1 MRWRVGEG
9 LAVGSAAVL
18 LSLVSYA
25 SPVEERT
32 LWRWSHFDAAALG
45 VVLLVVVGTFLVLRS
60 PGSGPIDG
68 GYRPAGSRTAS
79 YCRDLG
85 WAVWGLGYLVG
96 SAFAFDTRGRLLR
109 LDFLNSVVP
118 GAAYLQLAGVI
129 LFVTGVVISLW
140 NGAGKKWALGL
151 GLPALLL
158 FGGEAWARWNA
169 MSHPRVTPLES
180 TALDRWRR
188 LYVALDPAGY
198 RDSVHEVGKREGFR
212 RLLVI
217 GDEVAFGLG
226 IAAVRD
232 RYSEQLAYRLSA
244 ATGETWDPMNLGRP
258 GTHTKDHAAVLTGA
272 LRYAPDLVVLLYS
285 FDDIE
290 YLAPVRR
297 REVLAQPA
305 TTWQDRLHP
314 IRLPYAN
321 SVLFQEAILELRT
334 RRPALVG
341 AGPTTVDPYR
351 DPTLL
356 AAHFEEL
363 HNFAQAAEER
373 GVMTLIVP
381 LDVEISSDSS
391 RMARY
396 REFVTR
402 AAAAQ
407 LPIWGVDSTLDGR
420 STRQLIVDPVTRLP
434 NEMAHLAAAEA
445 TVAPVMYLRSPQPVP
460 SEAAPGS
467 VGGSVP

>member
-9 LAVGSAAVL
+9 LAAGSAAVL
-18 LSLVSYA
+18 LSLISYA

-45 VVLLVVVGTFLVLRS
+45 VVLLVVVVTFLILRS

-68 GYRPAGSRTAS
+68 GRRPAGSRAAS

-140 NGAGKKWALGL
+140 NGAGKKWALAL
-151 GLPALLL
+151 GLPALLI

-188 LYVALDPAGY
+188 LHIQLNPAGY
-198 RDSVHEVGKREGFR
+198 RDSVHEIGKRDGFK
-212 RLLVI
+212 RLIVI
-217 GDEVAFGLG
+217 GDEVAQGLG
-226 IAAVRD
+226 IPSVGD
-232 RYSEQLAYRLSA
+232 RYSEQLAFRLSA

-258 GTHTKDHAAVLTGA
+258 GTHTKDHVAALPGA
-272 LRYAPDLVVLLYS
+272 LRYSPDLVVLLYS

-290 YLAPVRR
+290 YFAPVRR

-305 TTWQDRLHP
+305 MTWQDRLHP
-314 IRLPYAN
+314 IRLPYVN
-321 SVLFQEAILELRT
+321 SVLFQEAFLELRA

-341 AGPTTVDPYR
+341 AAPLADDPYL
-351 DPTLL
+351 DPALL

-363 HNFAQAAEER
+363 QNFAQAAEEQ

-381 LDVEISSDSS
+381 LDVEVSSDSA
-391 RMARY
+391 RMRRY
-396 REFVTR
+396 REFATQ
-402 AAAAQ
+402 AEGAQ
-407 LPIWGVDSTLDGR
+407 LPVWAVDSTLDGR
-420 STRQLIVDPVTRLP
+420 STRQLIVDPIIRLP

-445 TVAPVMYLRSPQPVP
+445 TVARVLYLRSPQSAPVV
-460 SEAAPGS
+460 E
-467 VGGSVP
+467 GGAGTSP